1 MVFPNSL
8 DRLFD
13 QTSKVRTEGMGVGAG
28 LDEMEIFVEDDVVWK
43 SYVFF
48 WGGIYNLEKLR
59 WNLKNYLFEKRHYLP
74 NIHFLNFILIFRGVF
89 VYLCL
94 FFFTRF
100 EWEVAKSDD
109 FK

>member
-8 DRLFD
+8 DHLFD

-48 WGGIYNLEKLR
+48 FGGDLQLGKIEMESEKL
-59 WNLKNYLFEKRHYLP
+59 P
-74 NIHFLNFILIFRGVF
+74 V
-89 VYLCL
+89 
-94 FFFTRF
+94 
-100 EWEVAKSDD
+100 
-109 FK
+109 